1 MFSKSYDK
9 MNTYLID
16 DNLSYKIR
24 ILYILKNIDNDVRRI
39 IYEKLL
45 NFEIIEIMDQNWTEL
60 IIPEIDLYELDL
72 YFDNT

>member
-16 DNLSYKIR
+16 DNLSYKIL

>member
-16 DNLSYKIR
+16 DNLSYKIL

-72 YFDNT
+72 YFDIT

>member
-16 DNLSYKIR
+16 DDLNYKIL
-24 ILYILKNIDNDVRRI
+24 ILYILRNIDNDVRRI

-45 NFEIIEIMDQNWTEL
+45 KAEITELMNQNWTEL
-60 IIPEIDLYELDL
+60 IIPETDLYELDL

>member
-16 DNLSYKIR
+16 DNLSYKIL
-24 ILYILKNIDNDVRRI
+24 ILYILKNIDNGVRRI

>member
-16 DNLSYKIR
+16 DDLNYKIL
-24 ILYILKNIDNDVRRI
+24 ILYILRNINNDVRRI

-45 NFEIIEIMDQNWTEL
+45 KAEITELMNQNWTEL
-60 IIPEIDLYELDL
+60 IIPETDLYELDL